1 MPIFKCRSCKKEH
14 TAFQEAA
21 KCCYGAFTGHANKD
35 MTKEQWQEAWER
47 LCRDNGVVC
56 LGGNNKGKE

>member
-14 TAFQEAA
+14 TAFQDAA
-21 KCCYGAFTGHANKD
+21 RCCYGAFTGHSDKN

-56 LGGNNKGKE
+56 LGGKKE